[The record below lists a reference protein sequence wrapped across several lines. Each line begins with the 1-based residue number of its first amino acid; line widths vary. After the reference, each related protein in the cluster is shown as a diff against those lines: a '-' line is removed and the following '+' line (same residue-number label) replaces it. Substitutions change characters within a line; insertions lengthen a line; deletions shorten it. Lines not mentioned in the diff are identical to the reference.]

1 MIQLRLIPQVSMFML
16 AWEFQ
21 LELPECCLVQ
31 RARGKVWLAKNLKTW
46 ARLAQTLGVAEI
58 PASHKQIALDPVG
71 QVLGELALVDHK
83 ETISLLVRPEK
94 LLQVR
99 SLQIPV
105 HKVLARNLLQRTVLP
120 GNAIERAVVKRI
132 LKLMR

>member
-1 MIQLRLIPQVSMFML
+1 MFML

-31 RARGKVWLAKNLKTW
+31 RALGKAWLAKNLKTW
-46 ARLAQTLGVAEI
+46 ARLAQTPGVAEI
-58 PASHKQIALDPVG
+58 PASHKQTALVPVG
-71 QVLGELALVDHK
+71 QVPGELAPVVHK

-94 LLQVR
+94 LQLVR

-105 HKVLARNLLQRTVLP
+105 HKVLARNLPQRTVLP
-120 GNAIERAVVKRI
+120 GNAIEPAVVKKI

>member
-1 MIQLRLIPQVSMFML
+1 MFML

-21 LELPECCLVQ
+21 PELPECCLVQ
-31 RARGKVWLAKNLKTW
+31 RARGKVWPAKNLKTW
-46 ARLAQTLGVAEI
+46 ARLAQTPGVAEI
-58 PASHKQIALDPVG
+58 PASHKRIALDPVG
-71 QVLGELALVDHK
+71 QVLGELAPVVHK

-99 SLQIPV
+99 TLQIPV
-105 HKVLARNLLQRTVLP
+105 HKVLARNLPQRTVLP
-120 GNAIERAVVKRI
+120 GNAIERAVVKKI

>member
-1 MIQLRLIPQVSMFML
+1 MIQLKLIPQVSMFML

-21 LELPECCLVQ
+21 LELPECCLVP
-31 RARGKVWLAKNLKTW
+31 RARGKACQVKNLKTW
-46 ARLAQTLGVAEI
+46 ARLAQALDVVEI
-58 PASHKQIALDPVG
+58 PANHKRIALDPVG
-71 QVLGELALVDHK
+71 QVQGALAPVVHK

-99 SLQIPV
+99 SPQIPV
-105 HKVLARNLLQRTVLP
+105 HKVLARNLPQRTVLP
-120 GNAIERAVVKRI
+120 GNAIERAVVKKI